1 MQVIKKI
8 IAIFVVLIIA
18 ISVFAYNKL
27 TIFTVQPI
35 GAIPDGVTVVM
46 WKKGD
51 MRFFESAD
59 GLCMQRV
66 GGVSLICRMSMLG
79 NAIDKDNIIIRLP
92 YSDYAYLKSTDGK
105 KFDR

>member
-1 MQVIKKI
+1 MIKKI
-8 IAIFVVLIIA
+8 IALFVVLIIG
-18 ISVFAYNKL
+18 ISIFAYNKL

-35 GAIPDGVTVVM
+35 GAIPDGVTIVM

-51 MRFFESAD
+51 MRFFESPD

-66 GGVSLICRMSMLG
+66 GSVSLLCRMSMLG
-79 NAIDKDNIIIRLP
+79 SAIDKDNIIMRLP
-92 YSDYAYLKSTDGK
+92 YSEYAYLKSTNDR

>member
-1 MQVIKKI
+1 MIKKI

-18 ISVFAYNKL
+18 ISVFAYNKI

-35 GAIPDGVTVVM
+35 GAIPDGVTIVM

-51 MRFFESAD
+51 MRFFESPD

-66 GGVSLICRMSMLG
+66 GSVSLLCRMSMLG
-79 NAIDKDNIIIRLP
+79 SAIDKDNIIIRLP
-92 YSDYAYLKSTDGK
+92 YSEYAYLKSTNDR

>member
-1 MQVIKKI
+1 MIKKI
-8 IAIFVVLIIA
+8 LAVLVVLIIA
-18 ISVFAYNKL
+18 ISVFAYNKI

-35 GAIPDGVTVVM
+35 GAIPDGVTIVM

-51 MRFFESAD
+51 MRFFESPD

-66 GGVSLICRMSMLG
+66 GNVSLLCRMSMLG
-79 NAIDKDNIIIRLP
+79 GAVDKDNIIMRLP
-92 YSDYAYLKSTDGK
+92 YSEYAYLKSTNDR

>member
-1 MQVIKKI
+1 MIKKI

-35 GAIPDGVTVVM
+35 GSIPDGVTVVM

-51 MRFFESAD
+51 MRFFESPD

-66 GGVSLICRMSMLG
+66 GSVSLLCRMSMLG
-79 NAIDKDNIIIRLP
+79 NTIDKDNIIIRLP
-92 YSDYAYLKSTDGK
+92 YSEYAYLKSTDGK

>member
-1 MQVIKKI
+1 MIKKI
-8 IAIFVVLIIA
+8 LIIFIVLISA

-51 MRFFESAD
+51 MRFF
-59 GLCMQRV
+59 
-66 GGVSLICRMSMLG
+66 
-79 NAIDKDNIIIRLP
+79 
-92 YSDYAYLKSTDGK
+92 
-105 KFDR
+105 

>member
-1 MQVIKKI
+1 MIKKI

-18 ISVFAYNKL
+18 ISVFAYNKI

-35 GAIPDGVTVVM
+35 GAIPDGVTIVM

-51 MRFFESAD
+51 MRLFESPD

-66 GGVSLICRMSMLG
+66 GSVSLLCRMTMLG
-79 NAIDKDNIIIRLP
+79 NAIDEDNVLIRLP
-92 YSDYAYLKSTDGK
+92 YSEYAYLKSTNDR